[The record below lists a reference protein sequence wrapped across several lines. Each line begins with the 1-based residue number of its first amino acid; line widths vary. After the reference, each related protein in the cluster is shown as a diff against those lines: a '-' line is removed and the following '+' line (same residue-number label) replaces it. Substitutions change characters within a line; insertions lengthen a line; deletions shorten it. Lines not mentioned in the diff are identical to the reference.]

1 MITRTPEPVSTW
13 KNERHFDDFVG
24 RLSVKSR
31 AAVEKHME
39 HCANDATLNHGQ
51 LWKRLAGGLG
61 SLAPFSTETVGQHA
75 LKYFIPDGKYRQ
87 QVFSLEDSC
96 TGTIVVYLPDV
107 LARATESTLIAPG
120 PDSQSFLVGHDH
132 PELIHLE
139 VITAEAKEIG
149 NCKAMLGWGRRALRT
164 ILAVDA
170 SEKQIRAVERL
181 CEFAAQAW
189 ANLPQAPEQP
199 AKSA

>member
-1 MITRTPEPVSTW
+1 MTRTPEPVSSW

-31 AAVEKHME
+31 AAVEKHVE
-39 HCANDATLNHGQ
+39 QCAASTTVNHGQ

-87 QVFSLEDSC
+87 QVFALEDAC

-107 LARATESTLIAPG
+107 IAKATETTLVAPG
-120 PDSQSFLVGHDH
+120 PDAQSYLIGHDH

-139 VITAEAKEIG
+139 VITAESKDI
-149 NCKAMLGWGRRALRT
+149 NHCKAMLGWGRRALRT
-164 ILAVDA
+164 TLSFEA

-189 ANLPQAPEQP
+189 ANLPQTPEQP

>member
-1 MITRTPEPVSTW
+1 MITRTPQSTSTW
-13 KNERHFDDFVG
+13 KNETHFDDFVG

-39 HCANDATLNHGQ
+39 TCAANATLNQGL

-61 SLAPFSTETVGQHA
+61 TLAPFASETVGQHA
-75 LKYFIPDGKYRQ
+75 VKYFIPDGKYRQ
-87 QVFSLEDSC
+87 QVFALEDAC
-96 TGTIVVYLPDV
+96 TGTIVVYLPDIIT
-107 LARATESTLIAPG
+107 RATEATLIAPG
-120 PDSQSFLVGHDH
+120 PESQTFLVGRTN

-139 VITAEAKEIG
+139 VITAETKDIT

-170 SEKQIRAVERL
+170 PEKQIHAVERL

-189 ANLPQAPEQP
+189 VNLPQAPAQP
-199 AKSA
+199 AKA